1 MRNALIQKV
10 EAASLKKA
18 GEVPSFNVGDT
29 VKVMQRVVEGAKTR
43 SQAFE
48 GTVIAK
54 AGTGVTTKFTVR
66 RVSFGEGVEKSF
78 PVNSP
83 TVQSITV
90 TRQGKVRR
98 SKLFYLRNK
107 SGKEGRIDSAVA
119 AIAAKESETAAV

>member
-1 MRNALIQKV
+1 MRNAIIQKV

-18 GEVPSFNVGDT
+18 SEIPSFNVGDT
-29 VKVMQRVVEGAKTR
+29 VKVMQRVVEGSKTR

-48 GTVIAK
+48 GIVIGK
-54 AGTGVTTKFTVR
+54 GGTGVTTKFTVR
-66 RVSFGEGVEKSF
+66 RISFGEGVEKTF

-98 SKLFYLRNK
+98 SKLYYLRNK

-119 AIAAKESETAAV
+119 LVSKESEAAAV

>member
-10 EAASLKKA
+10 EAASYKQA
-18 GEVPSFNVGDT
+18 AEIPSFNVGDT

-48 GTVIAK
+48 GVVIAK
-54 AGTGVTTKFTVR
+54 AGTGIQTKFTVR

-78 PVNSP
+78 PVHSP

-98 SKLFYLRNK
+98 SKLYYLRHK
-107 SGKEGRIDSAVA
+107 SGKEGRIDSAASAV
-119 AIAAKESETAAV
+119 AKESEAAAV

>member
-1 MRNALIQKV
+1 MKNAIMTKV
-10 EAASLKKA
+10 ESTSLKKA
-18 GEVPSFNVGDT
+18 TEIPAFNVGDT

-48 GTVIAK
+48 GVVIAK
-54 AGTGVTTKFTVR
+54 AGSGVTTKFTVR
-66 RVSFGEGVEKSF
+66 RVSFGEGVEKTF
-78 PVNSP
+78 PVHSP

-98 SKLFYLRNK
+98 SKLYYLRNK

-119 AIAAKESETAAV
+119 LVAKESEAAAV

>member
-10 EAASLKKA
+10 EAASLRKA

-29 VKVMQRVVEGAKTR
+29 VKVMQRVVEGSKTR

-48 GTVIAK
+48 GVVIAK

-98 SKLFYLRNK
+98 SKLYYLRSK
-107 SGKEGRIDSAVA
+107 SGKEGRIDSAVTV
-119 AIAAKESETAAV
+119 AAKESEAATV

>member
-1 MRNALIQKV
+1 MRNAIIQKV
-10 EAASLKKA
+10 EAGSLKKA
-18 GEVPSFNVGDT
+18 TEIPAFNVGDT

-48 GTVIAK
+48 GVVIAK
-54 AGTGVTTKFTVR
+54 AGTGTTTKFTVR
-66 RVSFGEGVEKSF
+66 RVSFGEGVEKTF
-78 PVNSP
+78 PVHSP

-98 SKLFYLRNK
+98 SKLYYLRNK

-119 AIAAKESETAAV
+119 LVSKESEAAAV

>member
-1 MRNALIQKV
+1 MKNALIQKV

-18 GEVPSFNVGDT
+18 SEVPSFNVGDT
-29 VKVMQRVVEGAKTR
+29 VKVMQRVVEGNKTR

-48 GTVIAK
+48 GVVIAK
-54 AGTGVTTKFTVR
+54 AGAGVTTKFTVR

-98 SKLFYLRNK
+98 SKLYYLRNK

-119 AIAAKESETAAV
+119 VVAKESETAAV